1 MLLTIFLHCFCFKA
15 IHGSVIEIGLN
26 NYEGCSGADPGCP
39 KGGGARRQNLAPPTF
54 YILMAR
60 AHAHHM
66 NRTEHE
72 HLSFYEFTRFST
84 NIFALAEINDADGA
98 T

>member
-1 MLLTIFLHCFCFKA
+1 MYVLRLEVFKTA
-15 IHGSVIEIGLN
+15 RYFSSLKVAELQPTAANLDVLSV
-26 NYEGCSGADPGCP
+26 ADPGFL
-39 KGGGARRQNLAPPTF
+39 KGGGAQSASQNLAPPTF

-72 HLSFYEFTRFST
+72 HLS
-84 NIFALAEINDADGA
+84 
-98 T
+98 

>member
-1 MLLTIFLHCFCFKA
+1 MGRLYVGGTLGGCGTRWVWYYVGMVLGRCGTRWVGYYSG
-15 IHGSVIEIGLN
+15 GSRI
-26 NYEGCSGADPGCP
+26 S
-39 KGGGARRQNLAPPTF
+39 KRGGARSAPQNLAPPTF

-72 HLSFYEFTRFST
+72 HLS
-84 NIFALAEINDADGA
+84 
-98 T
+98 

>member
-1 MLLTIFLHCFCFKA
+1 MKIIIK
-15 IHGSVIEIGLN
+15 
-26 NYEGCSGADPGCP
+26 SGADPGCL
-39 KGGGARRQNLAPPTF
+39 KGGGARSASQNLAPPTF

-72 HLSFYEFTRFST
+72 HLSFYEFTRTSSELVLYSLSLAAALST
-84 NIFALAEINDADGA
+84 LYI
-98 T
+98 

>member
-1 MLLTIFLHCFCFKA
+1 MTLSCHYWPKSGGL
-15 IHGSVIEIGLN
+15 SV
-26 NYEGCSGADPGCP
+26 ADPGFL
-39 KGGGARRQNLAPPTF
+39 KGGDARSAPQNLAPPTF

-72 HLSFYEFTRFST
+72 HLS
-84 NIFALAEINDADGA
+84 
-98 T
+98 

>member
-1 MLLTIFLHCFCFKA
+1 MILFINPRRACAARVTVVVLCVCMCVCMCMYVCVYVCMYA
-15 IHGSVIEIGLN
+15 V
-26 NYEGCSGADPGCP
+26 ADPGFL
-39 KGGGARRQNLAPPTF
+39 KGGGARSAPQNLAPPTF

-72 HLSFYEFTRFST
+72 HLS
-84 NIFALAEINDADGA
+84 
-98 T
+98 